1 MKKSYKIKH
10 MKVHEKSFHEE
21 IMIMQARRILREEIL
36 YEETM
41 QNHVCEK
48 A

>member
-1 MKKSYKIKH
+1 

-21 IMIMQARRILREEIL
+21 IMIMQVKRILREEIL

-48 A
+48 HENQISRLAY